1 MIAGIDNIRSLL
13 ESPEFG
19 IFLDDKVYNKIV
31 EDVENCESDKFHVS
45 ILLDM
50 SSNLIC
56 YGYNIHYNNNNNYP
70 FSLHAEINCLNKYYS
85 KKIKQY
91 IKNREKILL
100 VLRLSK
106 KIKKLGES
114 KPCSRCHNYLINN
127 TENINIKKIIYS
139 TPSGFEVVKS
149 SNLYELE
156 TILSSG
162 YRCSSAK

>member
-13 ESPEFG
+13 ESPEIS

-31 EDVENCESDKFHVS
+31 EDVENCHSDKFHVS
-45 ILLDM
+45 ILLDL
-50 SSNLIC
+50 SNEMIS
-56 YGYNIHYNNNNNYP
+56 YGHNEYYNNNKSYP

-85 KKIKQY
+85 RKIKQY

-114 KPCSRCHNYLINN
+114 KPCKQCHNYLINN

-139 TPSGFEVVKS
+139 TPSGFQIIKS
-149 SNLYELE
+149 NKLHTLD

-162 YRCSSAK
+162 HRCDSI